1 MTEEQELE
9 PKLHFDHGGIIA
21 TDRLKEHSFV
31 AYYVTDLGAF
41 DFDRIAFGHGITRED
56 AIFDLNQRRK

>member
-1 MTEEQELE
+1 MKLE
-9 PKLHFDHGGIIA
+9 PKLHYLGNGDIIA

-56 AIFDLNQRRK
+56 AIFDLNQRKRKS